1 MKQVFFLSLLLFYL
15 TNLMGQEIVLIRHAK
30 VDMEAKGWM
39 RAKRAAEYRM
49 NYDVSPIND
58 FIPSEVLLQLPTI
71 SSDTVY
77 TSVLYRSKETAFR
90 LLGDSV
96 TFVSMP
102 LLNEYE
108 LHIVR
113 WPLLLPYKGW
123 TIISRTLWLFG
134 LKKDGVESYRMAKER
149 TQKAVNFITQKSV
162 HSQQVILVTHGFLNR
177 NIAKELERRGWA
189 RTLNNGKANLGATV
203 LKYN

>member
-1 MKQVFFLSLLLFYL
+1 
-15 TNLMGQEIVLIRHAK
+15 MGQEIVLIRHAK

-123 TIISRTLWLFG
+123 TIISRALWLFG

-149 TQKAVNFITQKSV
+149 TQKAVDFIVQKST
-162 HSQQVILVTHGFLNR
+162 HNRQVVLVTHGFLNR
-177 NIAKELERRGWA
+177 NIAKELERRGWT